1 MKSIAVKWK
10 VSFVLAFVLWFGV
23 ANTGATFAASVT
35 DVIPQV
41 VGKVAPSVVAIIGKP
56 NGSAEKQS
64 GWDRF
69 DLEHGTGV
77 IVRSDGYIVT
87 NAHVVKEMRNL
98 VVITSDGTSY
108 PGKTTHYDEESD
120 LALVKIDAT
129 GLPEAKFADPADIT
143 TGETVIA
150 IGTPISFAL
159 RNSVTVGIISGI
171 DRSVNSKYAL
181 LQTDAAINPGN
192 SGGALVNMRGEVVGI
207 NSMKFVDD
215 NVDNLGFAIPVDT
228 VQYVLDHFFKYG
240 KVMRPYLGVELEESW
255 EAVVGLPS
263 QDSLTVAYVDP
274 DSPASKAGIRQG
286 DAIVAFDGKEVRT
299 IVEYN
304 ELMKRYL
311 PGETVR
317 VTVRSEDVT
326 TVREVVLGEEP
337 SGGEN
342 RPNDTDDGSGLDPDR
357 GKTRIGDSH
366 FGWSMKYPAGL
377 VKVNQSDE
385 GDYVL
390 FADAK
395 GEFGIEISVEESGVP
410 LSTAALLRQISRYA
424 PGTLLEKRIVESED
438 GTDYA
443 KLVGKDE
450 SGSYYELRAFPKNGK
465 VYYVH
470 LYVEEEDNFKNKNK
484 YNVYSDLL
492 NSFRPTFDAEDE
504 ALKDISVYRTG
515 PTTVTNEYGL
525 SFELPPG
532 WEEDFWSNG
541 SSWHSEDG
549 SRKIYVRVTSA
560 SSGETVSDWAA
571 REKRLFENMLAEK
584 FRATSG
590 EETVSVAGTTGK
602 QNRYSWTMGDK
613 WQSMHAVYFIKDKYK
628 YEIDFLFDKDDD
640 REEID
645 KLIRDVVASVAVSKD
660 LTNTSLGFIQDDDEL
675 IDENG
680 SVTYRNDKYRYAV
693 DIPEMWLGEPSG
705 PLVGMDE
712 FDSIDYDGGMDRL
725 GKDSDKV
732 TVSFLGGTMTI
743 EADEKS
749 TVDEVVQEL
758 EKSHKKS
765 KENDSDYQYAITDDN
780 RFGVPGKKIETTYPL
795 KRAPYQMTEYVFR
808 KDGIT
813 FTVSIRM
820 NDAVRTEENV
830 ARVEAVLKSFRTNPD
845 GSQS

>member
-10 VSFVLAFVLWFGV
+10 VSIVLAFVLWFGV
-23 ANTGATFAASVT
+23 ANTGAAFAASGT

-41 VGKVAPSVVAIIGKP
+41 IEKAAPSVVAIIGKP
-56 NGSAEKQS
+56 TGSTEKMS

-192 SGGALVNMRGEVVGI
+192 SGGALVNTRGEVVGI
-207 NSMKFVDD
+207 NSMKFVADS
-215 NVDNLGFAIPVDT
+215 VDNLGFAIPVDT

-255 EAVVGLPS
+255 EALVGLPS

-286 DAIVAFDGKEVRT
+286 DAIVAFDDKEVRT

-317 VTVRSEDVT
+317 VKVISEGVT
-326 TVREVVLGEEP
+326 AVREVVLGEESP
-337 SGGEN
+337 GDMSWM
-342 RPNDTDDGSGLDPDR
+342 NDADDGKGLDPDR

-366 FGWSMKYPAGL
+366 FGWSMKYPSGL

-395 GEFGIEISVEESGVP
+395 GEFGIEISVEDESGAP

-424 PGTLLEKRIVESED
+424 MGTVLEKRIVESED
-438 GTDYA
+438 GTDYVR
-443 KLVGKDE
+443 LVGKDV
-450 SGSYYELRAFPKNGK
+450 SGSYYELRAFPKEGK

-470 LYVEEEDNFKNKNK
+470 LYVKEEDNFKNKNK

-492 NSFRPTFDAEDE
+492 NSFRLTFDTEDE
-504 ALKDISVYRTG
+504 ALKDISVYRSG

-525 SFELPPG
+525 SFELPAG
-532 WEEDFWSNG
+532 WEEDFWSND
-541 SSWHSEDG
+541 SWHSEDR
-549 SRKIYVRVTSA
+549 SRKIHVRVTSA
-560 SSGETVSDWAA
+560 SSGETVSGWAA
-571 REKRLFENMLAEK
+571 REKRLFESMFVEQ
-584 FRATSG
+584 FRETSG

-613 WQSMHAVYFIKDKYK
+613 WKSMHAVYFIKDKYK
-628 YEIDFLFDKDDD
+628 YEIDFIFDKDDD
-640 REEID
+640 QEEID
-645 KLIRDVVASVAVSKD
+645 DLIRDVVASVAVSKD
-660 LTNTSLGFIQDDDEL
+660 LINTSLGFIQDDNEL
-675 IDENG
+675 IDENR
-680 SVTYRNDKYRYAV
+680 SATYRNDKYRYAV
-693 DIPEMWLGEPSG
+693 DIPEMWLDGSAG
-705 PLVGMDE
+705 PLVGIDE
-712 FDSIDYDGGMDRL
+712 FDSIDYDGGIDRL
-725 GKDSDKV
+725 GKDSDNV
-732 TVSFLGGTMTI
+732 IVSFFGGTMTI
-743 EADEKS
+743 KADEKS

-765 KENDSDYQYAITDDN
+765 KDNDSDYKYTISDDN
-780 RFGVPGKKIETTYPL
+780 RFGVPGKKIETTYPV
-795 KRAPYQMTEYVFR
+795 KKAPYQMTEYVFR
-808 KDGIT
+808 KDGVT
-813 FTVSIRM
+813 FTVSVRM
-820 NDAVRTEENV
+820 NDAVRTKENV
-830 ARVEAVLKSFRTNPD
+830 ARVEAVLKSFRTNPN
-845 GSQS
+845 GS